1 MSTRRRSDSAWLG
14 ALAVLGWA
22 GLWPDAPSHAA
33 EAALDPSV
41 SVLLYDSS
49 RTGNFEIY
57 ATRPDGSTSQLTA
70 DPALDSIWP
79 KLSPDGRTIVFHRT
93 PRGVRDRD
101 YTQAATWVMDAD
113 GSRLRPLVPRGGFGW
128 GFQAHAEW
136 SPDGSQIAMIGGSAL
151 NTQIFVLAADG
162 TNPRRVTRAAD
173 GGPRG
178 GVNIDPSWAPD
189 GRSLLFTGCPVALC
203 FDRQYEIY
211 RVGVDGSGE
220 IRLTTDS
227 VPDYDAYWAPDGS
240 AIAWLRNTGSVFRW
254 GVFIMRPDG
263 TGQAAVIDDGGINS
277 KPEWAPDS
285 TTIYFHRSPPALQGS
300 PGFNLYRIDRSGRQL
315 TRVLPDH
322 GGRYENDFP
331 EVAALSV
338 PVPTTPPAAPPPSV
352 QPPASG
358 PNSSVSP
365 TGVGGSASST
375 TPSPVAPTPTE
386 PTPTE
391 PTPDEPTPDDGAPA
405 EPAFAAGAD
414 DADGGAGNR
423 GWPALV
429 GALLLAGS
437 GVSAVIA
444 VRQVLRVRR
453 T

>member
-1 MSTRRRSDSAWLG
+1 
-14 ALAVLGWA
+14 
-22 GLWPDAPSHAA
+22 
-33 EAALDPSV
+33 
-41 SVLLYDSS
+41 
-49 RTGNFEIY
+49 
-57 ATRPDGSTSQLTA
+57 
-70 DPALDSIWP
+70 
-79 KLSPDGRTIVFHRT
+79 
-93 PRGVRDRD
+93 
-101 YTQAATWVMDAD
+101 MDAD
-113 GSRLRPLVPRGGFGW
+113 GSRLQPLVPRGAFGW

-211 RVGVDGSGE
+211 RVGLDGSGE
-220 IRLTTDS
+220 IRLTADS

-240 AIAWLRNTGSVFRW
+240 TIAWLRNTGSVFRW

-263 TGQAAVIDDGGINS
+263 SGQAVVIDDGGINS

-285 TTIYFHRSPPALQGS
+285 STIYFHRSPPALGGS

-315 TRVLPDH
+315 SRVLPDH

-331 EVAALSV
+331 DVAAV
-338 PVPTTPPAAPPPSV
+338 PVPTPTAPPAPPPPSV
-352 QPPASG
+352 PPPVAAPG
-358 PNSSVSP
+358 SSAPPTEATPPLPPITPSVTESP
-365 TGVGGSASST
+365 T
-375 TPSPVAPTPTE
+375 TE
-386 PTPTE
+386 PTRADGPPGE
-391 PTPDEPTPDDGAPA
+391 GERGDEAGDGPGDGEA
-405 EPAFAAGAD
+405 AAGA
-414 DADGGAGNR
+414 GGGNGSGSGAGHG

-429 GALLLAGS
+429 GALLLVLS
-437 GVSAVIA
+437 GASAVAA
-444 VRQVLRVRR
+444 VRQARRPHRV
-453 T
+453 